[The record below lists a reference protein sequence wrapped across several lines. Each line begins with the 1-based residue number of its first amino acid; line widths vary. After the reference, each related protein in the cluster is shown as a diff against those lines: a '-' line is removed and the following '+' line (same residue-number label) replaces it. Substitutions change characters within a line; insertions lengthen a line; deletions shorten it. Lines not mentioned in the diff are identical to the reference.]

1 MPVSAEDI
9 ISACE
14 AEWEA
19 HKDDCSGFV
28 KAVAARLQIPL
39 HGLANDIV
47 ATISQPPWLRLADG
61 VQAERAAADGRF
73 VVAGMRGSDQ
83 AKPAEHGHV
92 VVVVKGELD
101 RRGLYPPA
109 YWGRLGNVG
118 DKNKTLNFAWN
129 PQDRDR
135 ITYATM

>member
-1 MPVSAEDI
+1 MPLSAEDI

-19 HKDDCSGFV
+19 HKGDCSGFV
-28 KAVAARLQIPL
+28 KAVAARLQVQL

-61 VQAERAAADGRF
+61 VQAEKAAADGRF

-83 AKPAEHGHV
+83 TRPAEHGHV
-92 VVVVKGELD
+92 VVVVKGELAHD
-101 RRGLYPPA
+101 RYPSA
-109 YWGRLGNVG
+109 YWGKLGDIG
-118 DKNKTLNFAWN
+118 KKNKTLNHAWN
-129 PQDRDR
+129 RQDRDR
-135 ITYATM
+135 IIYAAL

>member
-1 MPVSAEDI
+1 MPVTAEDI
-9 ISACE
+9 LAACE

-19 HKDDCSGFV
+19 HKADCSGFV

-61 VQAERAAADGRF
+61 VQAEKAAAGGRF

-83 AKPAEHGHV
+83 AAPAEHGHV
-92 VVVVKGELD
+92 VVVVKGEPLAHD
-101 RRGLYPPA
+101 RYPFA
-109 YWGRLGNVG
+109 YWGRLGSVG
-118 DKNKTLNFAWN
+118 RKNETLNFAWN

-135 ITYATM
+135 IVYAAF